1 MHNLDDLTTYD
12 TFDPRHLRGR
22 ILELG
27 KDCQDGYAV
36 GKSLPPQPGAGSIRQ
51 IVIAAMGGSAA
62 GASLAAALAAQSAAV
77 PITLWK
83 EYGLPAFAR
92 GAGALVLALSNS
104 GNTEEVTS
112 AFELATQRGCLAV
125 AITTGGKLAQMATAA
140 GAGLI
145 TYQWAFPISS
155 VPWTAFAVLGAL
167 VSLGVLQGMD
177 AELAE
182 TVRVLNAAN
191 AKLGPASPAAQNSAK
206 RMAGQFM
213 DRLPVM
219 YGAGIFAPVAR
230 LWKAQMHERAK
241 SLAACEEMPD
251 LNHNAVESY
260 DHPQAVWQK
269 SIVIALRG
277 KADHPRVAKRYDATT
292 TLMLEAGLNQDSAR
306 AQGESLMA
314 QMFSLVLYGE
324 WVTYYTAIIAGTDP
338 LQERAVTRMKEIL
351 AG

>member
-1 MHNLDDLTTYD
+1 MRNLDDQNTYA
-12 TFDPRHLRGR
+12 TVDPRNLRGR
-22 ILELG
+22 ILEMG
-27 KDCQDGYAV
+27 KDCQNGYAT
-36 GKSLPPQPGAGSIRQ
+36 GKSLAPLPGAGSIRQ

-62 GASLAAALAAQSAAV
+62 GASLAAALATQTAAV
-77 PITLWK
+77 PIILWK
-83 EYGLPAFAR
+83 EYGLPAFAK
-92 GAGALVLALSNS
+92 GPETLVMALSNS
-104 GNTEEVTS
+104 GNTEEIAS
-112 AFELATQRGCLAV
+112 AFEQATQRGCAAV
-125 AITTGGKLAQMATAA
+125 AITTGGRLAQMARAA

-145 TYQWAFPISS
+145 TYEWTFPISS

-167 VSLGVLQGMD
+167 VALGVLPEMAPD
-177 AELAE
+177 VSETEAVLAAM
-182 TVRVLNAAN
+182 ND
-191 AKLGPASPAAQNSAK
+191 KLRPESPAMHNGAK

-219 YGAGIFAPVAR
+219 YGAGIFAPVAK

-241 SLAACEEMPD
+241 SLAASEEMPD

-277 KADHPRVAKRYDATT
+277 AADHPRVARRYEATT

-306 AQGESLMA
+306 AQGHSQMA

-338 LQERAVTRMKEIL
+338 LQEHAVTRMKEIL
-351 AG
+351 AS